1 MATNSRVRIDS
12 DIEVYLRSQSERVIG
27 ITPDKL
33 TAADLTT
40 ITNRVLYEHKLAQTM
55 MRQEFISRVLGWLKG
70 VLPGMGGNGSKVVAM
85 ATPAAGIA
93 PQPQPPVL
101 PSDDLDFA
109 ADFAAQFDEDA
120 A

>member
-12 DIEVYLRSQSERVIG
+12 DIEVYLRSQSERVLG

-40 ITNRVLYEHKLAQTM
+40 LTNRVLYEHKLAQTM

-70 VLPGMGGNGSKVVAM
+70 VFPSVGGNGNKVVAI
-85 ATPAAGIA
+85 AT
-93 PQPQPPVL
+93 QPQPAL